1 MMRRSMAA
9 LGTALIVALVMTAT
23 PTVFAADYY
32 RVTVRRID
40 KDLYREENSRALIKT
55 RYCYEYVYGEDAVLV
70 WDGPYSWDNKL
81 IFSSG
86 STCEVAAVFR
96 G

>member
-1 MMRRSMAA
+1 MRRGILA
-9 LGTALIVALVMTAT
+9 LGAAFLVASAAT
-23 PTVFAADYY
+23 PSAEAADYY
-32 RVTVRRID
+32 RVNIRRLD
-40 KDLYREENSRALIKT
+40 KDLYRDTMSRVLIKT
-55 RYCYEYVYGEDAVLV
+55 KYCYEYAYGEDAVLV

-86 STCEVAAVFR
+86 STCDVDGVYR